1 VHAAWASRVKPS
13 EVEGA
18 TSSRPWRGHLYL
30 SGLDHV
36 LDEAWMQWY
45 GATAVVN
52 FIDLSVR
59 MHEPRHVPLVR
70 AFQKQHGTRMLLF
83 IIAFNLLKDR
93 NSAVQKFPAI
103 SQHLNST
110 DQAGVIF
117 HGVNGRDR
125 SGFGLRAL
133 LRLQYGYSNAAA
145 RAAMAHRRTAC
156 GAYPLVHLTKVNELW
171 WEWLENALGDA

>member
-1 VHAAWASRVKPS
+1 MEWC
-13 EVEGA
+13 
-18 TSSRPWRGHLYL
+18 
-30 SGLDHV
+30 
-36 LDEAWMQWY
+36 

-52 FIDLSVR
+52 FIDVSVR
-59 MHEPRHVPLVR
+59 IHEPPHVPLVR
-70 AFQKQHGTRMLLF
+70 RFQEQHSTRLHVLN
-83 IIAFNLLKDR
+83 IAFNLLKDR
-93 NSAVQKFPAI
+93 NSAVQKFLAI

-117 HGVNGRDR
+117 HGVNGRDG
-125 SGFGLRAL
+125 SGFGLLAF

-156 GAYPLVHLTKVNELW
+156 GAYPLVHLTKVNEVW